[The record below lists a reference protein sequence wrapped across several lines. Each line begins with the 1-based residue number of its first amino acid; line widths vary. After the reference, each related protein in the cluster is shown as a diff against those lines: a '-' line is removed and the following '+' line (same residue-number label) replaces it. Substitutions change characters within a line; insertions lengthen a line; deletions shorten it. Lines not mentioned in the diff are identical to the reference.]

1 MSKKPR
7 SKSASA
13 KRGALREVDGIFIDR
28 EHLDQASSALVKA
41 GFQYSDMTAV
51 LERSTNGGRRIAV
64 KDLPGGDRTQADKRQ
79 ARTLSTS
86 LTGAI
91 TTLAAV
97 GVTIASG
104 GAAVAA
110 VAAAALVGGSAATGV
125 PYLQN
130 YGRI

>member
-13 KRGALREVDGIFIDR
+13 KRGALREVDGIFVDR

-41 GFQYSDMTAV
+41 GFQYSAV

-91 TTLAAV
+91 TTLVAV

-125 PYLQN
+125 RYLQN